1 MTVLLALATLWAAL
15 ALAWGAAVL
24 TWALV
29 GPALTARS
37 RT

>member
-1 MTVLLALATLWAAL
+1 VTVLLALATLWAAL